1 MEREKVITAD
11 GVRLPDRQH
20 MKDIDETGCT
30 YLRILK
36 SDTIKEKKM
45 KEKFSKEYLR
55 QLRLILRSKLNGRNE
70 IMTVNTCAVSV
81 LRYGAGILKCS
92 AANKGQPVVNYCQS
106 PAFDHPYLSCDDHC
120 DSDFSK
126 KSFFFYQYNFYFLEI
141 LLNDLELVFL
151 EFKYIYKT
159 QRSSLFSFYLFIFYL
174 LFHNL

>member
-1 MEREKVITAD
+1 
-11 GVRLPDRQH
+11 
-20 MKDIDETGCT
+20 
-30 YLRILK
+30 
-36 SDTIKEKKM
+36 M

-55 QLRLILRSKLNGRNE
+55 QLRLILRSKLSGRNK
-70 IMTVNTCAVSV
+70 IMAVNTCTVSA

-92 AANKGQPVVNYCQS
+92 AANKGQPAVNYCQS

-141 LLNDLELVFL
+141 SLNDLELVFL
-151 EFKYIYKT
+151 GFKYTYRT

-174 LFHNL
+174 LFHNS